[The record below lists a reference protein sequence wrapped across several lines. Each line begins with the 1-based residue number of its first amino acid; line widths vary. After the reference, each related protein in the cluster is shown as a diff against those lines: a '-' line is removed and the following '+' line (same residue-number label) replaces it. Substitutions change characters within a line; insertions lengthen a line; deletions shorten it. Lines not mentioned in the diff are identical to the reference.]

1 MTTDPAGR
9 PGLTSRL
16 LDSARLV
23 GSVRQTAPDHRV
35 TQFEL
40 FFDLVFVFA
49 FTQVTQLMAHEHDA
63 LGIVRGVTI
72 LGILWWAW
80 CSYSWLANHAR
91 ADRGVLYGGMV
102 VAMALIFVMAFAI
115 PDAYADPG
123 GPPVASFAIVVCFF
137 LVRLVHVALYLV
149 AAGDDGALRRQILVT
164 MALAL
169 LPAIVAMAIGA
180 AIGGVAQTWIW
191 LGAWLYDA
199 LIVFVTSRQ
208 GGDWRLHSPSH
219 WADRYALVVILA
231 IGESIVSI
239 GVGLSGAEP
248 GVAAFT
254 GAFLAVAGAVLLWW
268 MYFHRFAAGVE
279 HALAKASPKRRVA
292 EASASF
298 TYLHF
303 PVVAGVI
310 LTALGVESVMAHVA
324 DAEPLGWFGAAALA
338 GGVSL
343 ALAATVFIWVRM
355 TGRWLVARL
364 AFATLLL
371 PGVVVV
377 AALPPMVALGSVVA
391 GGILLAVFES
401 RVRVLH
407 PRETAE
413 GTVTG

>member
-1 MTTDPAGR
+1 MTTAPAGR
-9 PGLTSRL
+9 PGLAL
-16 LDSARLV
+16 RLV
-23 GSVRQTAPDHRV
+23 GSVRQTSHDHRV

-63 LGIVRGVTI
+63 LGVVRGLTI
-72 LGILWWAW
+72 LGILWWTW

-102 VAMALIFVMAFAI
+102 VAMGLVFVMAFVI
-115 PDAYADPG
+115 PDAYAHPEG
-123 GPPVASFAIVVCFF
+123 LPIASFAIVACFF
-137 LVRLVHVALYLV
+137 LVRLIHVLLYLL
-149 AAGDDGALRRQILVT
+149 AAGEDRALRRQILVT

-169 LPAIVAMAIGA
+169 LPAIIAMAVGA

-199 LIVFVTSRQ
+199 LIVFLTSRQ

-239 GVGLSGAEP
+239 GVGLRSSEP

-254 GAFLAVAGAVLLWW
+254 GAFLAIAGAVILWW
-268 MYFHRFAAGVE
+268 MYFHRLAAGLE
-279 HALAKASPKRRVA
+279 HALTAASPKRRVA
-292 EASASF
+292 EASVSF
-298 TYLHF
+298 TFLHF
-303 PVVAGVI
+303 PVVAGVV
-310 LTALGVESVMAHVA
+310 LTALGVESVMAHIA
-324 DAEPLGWFGAAALA
+324 DVEPLGWFGAAALG

-343 ALAATVFIWVRM
+343 SLAATVFIWFRM

-371 PGVVVV
+371 PGIGVV
-377 AALPPMVALGSVVA
+377 ALLPPMAALGAIVGCGA
-391 GGILLAVFES
+391 LLAFVES
-401 RVRVLH
+401 RTRVL
-407 PRETAE
+407 RLETAPE
-413 GTVTG
+413 PETA

>member
-1 MTTDPAGR
+1 MTTESAGR
-9 PGLTSRL
+9 PGLAS
-16 LDSARLV
+16 RLV
-23 GSVRQTAPDHRV
+23 GSVRQTSNDHRV

-63 LGIVRGVTI
+63 LGIVRGLTI
-72 LGILWWAW
+72 LGILWWTW
-80 CSYSWLANHAR
+80 CSYSWLANHAQ
-91 ADRGVLYGGMV
+91 ADRGVLYVGMV

-115 PDAYADPG
+115 PDAHADPG
-123 GPPVASFAIVVCFF
+123 GVPVAPFAIVVCFF
-137 LVRLVHVALYLV
+137 VVRLVHVALYLL
-149 AAGDDGALRRQILVT
+149 AAGEDRALRRQVVVT

-169 LPAIVAMAIGA
+169 LPAIAAMAIGA

-248 GVAAFT
+248 GVAAFS
-254 GAFLAVAGAVLLWW
+254 GAFLAIAGAVLLWW

-279 HALAKASPKRRVA
+279 HALAGASPKRRVS

-298 TYLHF
+298 TFLHF

-310 LTALGVESVMAHVA
+310 LTALGVESVMAHIAEV
-324 DAEPLGWFGAAALA
+324 EPLGWFGAAALA

-343 ALAATVFIWVRM
+343 TLAATVFIWLRM

-377 AALPPMVALGSVVA
+377 ALLPPMAALAAIVV
-391 GGILLAVFES
+391 GGMLLAFVES
-401 RVRVLH
+401 RTRALH
-407 PRETAE
+407 PLESAGSATD
-413 GTVTG
+413 

>member
-1 MTTDPAGR
+1 MTTAPAGR
-9 PGLTSRL
+9 PGL
-16 LDSARLV
+16 AVRLV
-23 GSVRQTAPDHRV
+23 GSVRQTSHDHRV

-63 LGIVRGVTI
+63 LGVVRGLTI
-72 LGILWWAW
+72 LGILWWTW

-102 VAMALIFVMAFAI
+102 VAMGLVFVMAFVI
-115 PDAYADPG
+115 PDAYAHPEG
-123 GPPVASFAIVVCFF
+123 LPIASFAIVACFF
-137 LVRLVHVALYLV
+137 LVRLIHVLLYLL
-149 AAGDDGALRRQILVT
+149 AAGEDRALRRQILVT

-169 LPAIVAMAIGA
+169 LPAIIAMAVGA

-199 LIVFVTSRQ
+199 LIVFLTSRQ

-239 GVGLSGAEP
+239 GVGLRSSEP

-254 GAFLAVAGAVLLWW
+254 GAFLAIAGAVILWW
-268 MYFHRFAAGVE
+268 MYFHRLAAGLE
-279 HALAKASPKRRVA
+279 HALTAASPKRRVA
-292 EASASF
+292 EASVSF
-298 TYLHF
+298 TFLHF
-303 PVVAGVI
+303 PVVAGVV
-310 LTALGVESVMAHVA
+310 LTALGVESVMAHIA
-324 DAEPLGWFGAAALA
+324 DVEPLGWFGAAALG

-343 ALAATVFIWVRM
+343 SLAATVFIWFRM

-371 PGVVVV
+371 PGIGVV
-377 AALPPMVALGSVVA
+377 ALLPPMAALGAIVGCGA
-391 GGILLAVFES
+391 LLAFVES
-401 RVRVLH
+401 RTRVL
-407 PRETAE
+407 RLETAPE
-413 GTVTG
+413 PETA

>member
-1 MTTDPAGR
+1 MTTDGR
-9 PGLTSRL
+9 PGLAS
-16 LDSARLV
+16 RLV
-23 GSVRQTAPDHRV
+23 GTVRQTSHDHRV

-63 LGIVRGVTI
+63 IGVVRGVTI

-91 ADRGVLYGGMV
+91 ADRGVLYVGMV
-102 VAMALIFVMAFAI
+102 VAMALIFVMALAI
-115 PDAYADPG
+115 PDAYAGQDG
-123 GPPVASFAIVVCFF
+123 TPVASFAIVACFF

-149 AAGDDGALRRQILVT
+149 AAGDDRALRRQIVAT
-164 MALAL
+164 MVLAL

-180 AIGGVAQTWIW
+180 TLGGVAQTWIW

-199 LIVFVTSRQ
+199 LIVFLTSR
-208 GGDWRLHSPSH
+208 GGGNWRLHSPGH

-239 GVGLSGAEP
+239 GVGLSGAELGP
-248 GVAAFT
+248 ASFT
-254 GAFLAVAGAVLLWW
+254 GAFLAIAGAVLIWW

-279 HALAKASPKRRVA
+279 HALAQASPARRVA
-292 EASASF
+292 EASVSF
-298 TYLHF
+298 TFLHF

-310 LTALGVESVMAHVA
+310 LTALGIESVMTHVA

-343 ALAATVFIWVRM
+343 SLAATVFIWFRM
-355 TGRWLVARL
+355 TGRWLVVRL
-364 AFATLLL
+364 GYATLLL
-371 PGVVVV
+371 PGIAVV
-377 AALPPMVALGSVVA
+377 AALPPMAALGAVVA
-391 GGILLAVFES
+391 FGILLAVVES
-401 RVRVLH
+401 RTRVLY
-407 PRETAE
+407 PDESDPAR
-413 GTVTG
+413 G